1 MRSLTERETESLW
14 EEARGEHP
22 GDPMLQEIR
31 FVRLHQAMQTQGM
44 TIEER
49 IRFFNRLASEAS
61 EVPQA
66 VRKAS

>member
-1 MRSLTERETESLW
+1 MRSLTDRDTQNLW

-31 FVRLHQAMQTQGM
+31 FVRLRQAMQTQGM
-44 TIEER
+44 TAEER
-49 IRFFNRLASEAS
+49 IRFFNSLVSEDSEA
-61 EVPQA
+61 PQG